1 MEYKYSTINEV
12 NHFEFG
18 EAVVGD
24 IQLTERM
31 FHLVLDN
38 VKICPENSCNRDIRM
53 MRTNELLFK
62 IYLICVILGSL
73 LRNMLGEWEPIYDT
87 YRFVSKGRWGTFF
100 LSFSSIIILVLIF
113 RCFIQYIKKVHVGIR
128 ILIISS
134 ILYYLIWTVLALD
147 KAPAQSVFF
156 ESISTS
162 VILLPVSVL
171 LGFDDNIWNIFFQ
184 PSLTCSNS
192 SFCHFFLT
200 RLQCFVFSIG
210 FSFIKKI
217 HLADYP

>member
-1 MEYKYSTINEV
+1 
-12 NHFEFG
+12 
-18 EAVVGD
+18 
-24 IQLTERM
+24 
-31 FHLVLDN
+31 
-38 VKICPENSCNRDIRM
+38 
-53 MRTNELLFK
+53 MRTQYTIKELLFN

-113 RCFIQYIKKVHVGIR
+113 RCFIQYIKKVHAGIR

-162 VILLPVSVL
+162 VILLPVAAL
-171 LGFDDNIWNIFFQ
+171 LGFDDNIWNILENKLPYKYTLLLLFLYCCF
-184 PSLTCSNS
+184 
-192 SFCHFFLT
+192 FFL
-200 RLQCFVFSIG
+200 G
-210 FSFIKKI
+210 
-217 HLADYP
+217 